1 VYSDSSIPWLL
12 FLSSRRSAQI
22 ILWLWDFFM
31 KGLVSRVNDDDD
43 DDDMILKEMAVLKG
57 ECVSMM
63 DITDVNPYE
72 VF

>member
-1 VYSDSSIPWLL
+1 
-12 FLSSRRSAQI
+12 
-22 ILWLWDFFM
+22 M

-43 DDDMILKEMAVLKG
+43 DMILKEISVLYG

-63 DITDVNPYE
+63 DITDVNRYE